1 MSENSSEAISP
12 PAPSALQVA
21 LDTRVAIGRLIRRLR
36 EVSDGQELS
45 AAQASVLAR
54 VGKGEASSASALAAL
69 EGVRPQ
75 SMAVTIS
82 ALEDLGLVSRTQD
95 PTDRRRQLV
104 VLTDAGR
111 DAEMGNRDARHEWLA
126 RTIEEAL
133 TEQELDVLHR
143 AAEIIEN
150 LARR

>member
-111 DAEMGNRDARHEWLA
+111 DAETGNR
-126 RTIEEAL
+126 
-133 TEQELDVLHR
+133 
-143 AAEIIEN
+143 
-150 LARR
+150 